1 MAIPVEGAGISLSC
15 AMKPGTRNQKE
26 GALARRRQVKAEQR
40 GHRVTGLG
48 TWLAQRPALQESC
61 EGPWE
66 SRARRAC
73 AEWGHGQD
81 TSQGQQKRPFFP

>member
-1 MAIPVEGAGISLSC
+1 MTVSAEGAGISLSC
-15 AMKPGTRNQKE
+15 AMKPETRNQEE
-26 GALARRRQVKAEQR
+26 GALARRQQVKAKQR

-66 SRARRAC
+66 SRARRVC
-73 AEWGHGQD
+73 AEWGSGQD